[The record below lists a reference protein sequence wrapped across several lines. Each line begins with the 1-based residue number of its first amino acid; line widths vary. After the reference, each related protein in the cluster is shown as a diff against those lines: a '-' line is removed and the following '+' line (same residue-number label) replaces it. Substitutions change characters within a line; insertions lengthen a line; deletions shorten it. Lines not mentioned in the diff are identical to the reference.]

1 MANSSAPGLVDV
13 LAERD
18 YPGRGVALG
27 RDADGTG
34 FALYWLTGRSTAS
47 RERYM
52 DVQADTVE
60 VKDASNGP
68 VDALRHYVA
77 IRRSATDLVVGN
89 GDQVTPLFERVTA
102 GTPFEAA
109 VRDIAF
115 EPDPPIFTPRITA
128 YAALAEDGGMRD
140 VCVSGALPVPGWPG
154 QAQQRTVHGTAL
166 EPGQSLAI
174 TTYTGDAATPTPSG
188 IALNAPVGGAWQ
200 SVAEKLWAALNPQY
214 RVALI
219 GFDVAQGLGTAIV
232 HARPAAAD

>member
-1 MANSSAPGLVDV
+1 VANSSAPGLVDV

-27 RDADGTG
+27 RDVDGTG
-34 FALYWLTGRSTAS
+34 FALYWLTGRSAAS

-60 VKDASNGP
+60 VKDASGGP
-68 VDALRHYVA
+68 LDALRHYVA

-128 YAALAEDGGMRD
+128 YAALTEDGGMTD
-140 VCVSGALPVPGWPG
+140 VSVSGAVPVPGWPG
-154 QAQQRTVHGTAL
+154 QAQQRTVHTTSVEA
-166 EPGQSLAI
+166 GQSLAI
-174 TTYTGDAATPTPSG
+174 TTYTGDATTPAPSG
-188 IALNAPVGGAWQ
+188 IALNATVNEPWQ
-200 SVAEKLWAALNPQY
+200 AVAERLWAALNPQY
-214 RVALI
+214 RVALV
-219 GFDVAQGLGTAIV
+219 GFDVARGLGSAV
-232 HARPAAAD
+232 VYARPTSN